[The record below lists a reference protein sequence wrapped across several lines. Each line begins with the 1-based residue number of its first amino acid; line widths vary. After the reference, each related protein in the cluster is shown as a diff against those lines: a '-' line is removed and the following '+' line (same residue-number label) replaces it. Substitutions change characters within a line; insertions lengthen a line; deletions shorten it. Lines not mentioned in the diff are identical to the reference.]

1 MIFDRKRLVIS
12 IGCLVLAL
20 ACGCSQDDPK
30 AKGAAGPPPVAVAA
44 ASTSRE
50 DVPVTVRAI
59 GTVEPSK
66 TVSVRARIGG
76 QLTRVAVTQGQDVR
90 AGELLFKIDAR
101 PYLAAL
107 QAAEA
112 ALARDGARAASARAE
127 VERTAELIA
136 KDYVTKQDF
145 DNVRANAAA
154 LAATVAGDSAAV
166 AAARLDVEYCTITA
180 PIAGRIGD
188 LLIHEG
194 NLVKANDVPLVV
206 INQLAPIQVAFSVP
220 EQQLG
225 SIRRYMAE
233 GPLEVRAVSP
243 SDSGLVAA
251 GELKFVDNAVDETT
265 GTILLKA
272 VFPNEDRTL
281 WPGQFVNVS
290 LSLTVRRGVVVAPST
305 AVQTGQQGEFVYV
318 IKQDMAVE
326 MRPVKTGPSL
336 DHRIVIESGLDAGE
350 RVVTDGQLRLTP
362 GAKVSIKGSGAA
374 SQAPTR

>member
-1 MIFDRKRLVIS
+1 MIFDRKRFIIS
-12 IGCLVLAL
+12 MGCLVLAL

-30 AKGAAGPPPVAVAA
+30 AKGATGPPPVAVTAA
-44 ASTSRE
+44 NTSRE

-90 AGELLFKIDAR
+90 PGELLFKIDAR
-101 PYLAAL
+101 PYLTAL
-107 QAAEA
+107 QSAEA
-112 ALARDGARAASARAE
+112 ALARDGARATSARAE

-225 SIRRYMAE
+225 LIRRYMAE

-243 SDSGLVAA
+243 SDSGLVAV
-251 GELKFVDNAVDETT
+251 GDLTFVDNAVDEAT

-272 VFPNEDRTL
+272 VFPNEDRAL

-290 LSLTVRRGVVVAPST
+290 LALTVRRGVVVAPST
-305 AVQTGQQGEFVYV
+305 AVQTGQQEEFVYV
-318 IKQDMAVE
+318 IKPDMAVE

-362 GAKVSIKGSGAA
+362 GAKVSIKGPGAA